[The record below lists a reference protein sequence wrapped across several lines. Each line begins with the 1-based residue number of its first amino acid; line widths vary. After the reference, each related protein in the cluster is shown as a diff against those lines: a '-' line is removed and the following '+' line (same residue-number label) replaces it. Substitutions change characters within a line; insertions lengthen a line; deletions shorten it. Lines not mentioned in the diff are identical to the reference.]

1 MSSLMIRDLSC
12 THDLDRRAMSAV
24 SGGTGSSVPG
34 MPGTSGL
41 PGPSGLNGIANVN
54 VQVNQN
60 LTQMQYVNVAALNN
74 VGVIG
79 AGFVPLHL
87 KVSPSLWGGN
97 YATV

>member
-1 MSSLMIRDLSC
+1 MSSLTIRDLSR
-12 THDLDRRAMSAV
+12 TRELERRAMSAV
-24 SGGTGSSVPG
+24 SGGTGSNVPG
-34 MPGTSGL
+34 LPSVAGL
-41 PGPSGLNGIANVN
+41 SGIANVN
-54 VQVNQN
+54 VSVNQN

-87 KVSPSLWGGN
+87 NVSPSLWGGN